1 MSAQLSIYIP
11 FFKGL
16 RYLKEAV
23 ESVRAQSNPNWTL
36 VVMDDCGPD
45 GTEARVWL
53 TALNDPRISYI
64 RHPEN
69 KGMVANW
76 NACLDHAAAV
86 FETQNSA
93 PLQSH
98 LVTLLH
104 DDDRLL
110 PNYVDLMLQEN
121 TATPAAALYFCG
133 AEIIDDVGK
142 KVFSVP
148 DAVKKFIAPSKP
160 SYTLQ
165 GSTAFEA
172 LLAGCFIMCPTV
184 CYNLAV
190 VGERR
195 FTLGLK
201 QVQDLDFYLRLLAD
215 GLTLKGSS
223 QKAYAYRR
231 HSSNATAIQT
241 QSLLRFREE
250 VELYNTWAQRL
261 ANLGFNRAAKVAASK
276 RIIVLNL
283 LYCILRDVLAFSFA
297 HAQTKTRFLLQNVL
311 NSQTQPQLEGSQT

>member
-1 MSAQLSIYIP
+1 MNTGLSIYIP

-16 RYLKEAV
+16 RYLREAV

-45 GTEARVWL
+45 GTEACVWL
-53 TALNDPRISYI
+53 KALNDPRISYI
-64 RHPEN
+64 RHSEN

-76 NACLDHAAAV
+76 NACLDHAAFDFAKKNSSQ
-86 FETQNSA
+86 TQS
-93 PLQSH
+93 Q

-110 PNYVDLMLQEN
+110 PNYVDLMLQEY
-121 TATPAAALYFCG
+121 TATPEAALYFCG
-133 AEIIDDVGK
+133 AEIIDGAGK

-148 DAVKKFIAPSKP
+148 DAIKKLIAPAKP
-160 SYTLQ
+160 SFTLQ
-165 GSTAFEA
+165 GPAAFEA

-190 VGERR
+190 IGERR

-261 ANLGFNRAAKVAASK
+261 TTLGFNRAATVAASK

-283 LYCILRDVLAFSFA
+283 LYCILRDLVSFSFA